1 MPRQM
6 RSPGMTSLI
15 QDWNIVQHGIE
26 PQLIDHSLRRS
37 YEYLRRMSCAGF
49 PLEGSGDVQRCE
61 NGGES
66 LFKIGKTR
74 TDEAESRGGEDQE
87 GTNQGEMGRD

>member
-1 MPRQM
+1 MK
-6 RSPGMTSLI
+6 GLI
-15 QDWNIVQHGIE
+15 QDWKTVKHGIE
-26 PQLIDHSLRRS
+26 LQLTSHSLRRS
-37 YEYLRRMSCAGF
+37 YEYLRRMSCAGV
-49 PLEGSGDVQRCE
+49 PLEGNGDVQRCE

-87 GTNQGEMGRD
+87 GANQGEMGRN